1 MKNTILLTLVI
12 LCSFLFGK
20 EPIFGGFIKF
30 DTYYNTRQI
39 VSAREGHYY
48 LYPQPIDEKGLNSD
62 PLFNM
67 ANFQSRVWLKING
80 KKAYG
85 AEVSGK
91 IEADFFGT
99 GNGLE
104 NVLRLRHAFIKLSW
118 SKIEILFGQY
128 WSPLFTVNV
137 FPQVI
142 NFNTGAPFQPFARFP
157 QVSIKWKIAESL
169 SVLGSATMQR
179 DAFQEIA
186 GREIQQRSGIPAIH
200 LHGAWKQ
207 GTFLFGTGGYWKALR
222 PEKGGENIYA
232 DAFTIYSKLG
242 LSNLNIRIKYIMG
255 NDLADHIMLGGYVKI
270 ENVETEI
277 AEYYPTNLRS
287 SWIDVEY
294 VNNKIIFGLFAGYT
308 ENDGIDS
315 EVSPDDVHTFVA
327 RSSNILSIYR
337 ISPRIVW
344 KRDNLKF
351 ALEFDRTEALY
362 TSAYADNLKP
372 EKSEDD
378 KPVENDRLLF
388 AVYLSF

>member
-1 MKNTILLTLVI
+1 MKNTVLLTLVF
-12 LCSFLFGK
+12 LYSFLFGK
-20 EPIFGGFIKF
+20 QPIFGGFIKF
-30 DTYYNTRQI
+30 DMYYNTRQI

-48 LYPQPIDEKGLNSD
+48 LYPQPIDEKDLNSD
-62 PLFNM
+62 PFFNM

-104 NVLRLRHAFIKLSW
+104 NVLRLRHAFIKMSW
-118 SKIEILFGQY
+118 PKIDVLFGQY
-128 WSPLFTVNV
+128 WSPLFTLDV
-137 FPQVI
+137 FPQVV

-157 QVSIKWKIAESL
+157 QISIKWKIAESL
-169 SVLGSATMQR
+169 SVLGAATMQR
-179 DAFQEIA
+179 DAFQEIS
-186 GREIQQRSGIPAIH
+186 GREVQQRSGIPAIH
-200 LHGAWKQ
+200 LQGIWKQ

-232 DAFTIYSKLG
+232 DALTIFSKLG
-242 LSNLNIRIKYIMG
+242 FNNLNIRMKYISG
-255 NDLADHIMLGGYVKI
+255 NDLSDHIMLGGYAII
-270 ENVETEI
+270 ENTETGI
-277 AEYYPTNLRS
+277 IDFRPTNLNS
-287 SWIDVEY
+287 YWLDAEY
-294 VNNKIIFGLFAGYT
+294 AFNKLLIGIFTGFT
-308 ENDGIDS
+308 ENYGMKT
-315 EVSPDDVHTFVA
+315 ELEPDDVYTFKA
-327 RSSNILSIYR
+327 RSSNILTVFR

-344 KRDNLKF
+344 KRNNLKF
-351 ALEFDRTEALY
+351 ALELDRTDALY

-378 KPVENDRLLF
+378 KPVVNDRLLF